1 MTVLQD
7 FSVGDVIE
15 CPGRYEMRLVRLEAF
30 AREWDPQPMH
40 LDPVAGAASVFGV
53 QVASGWHTLC
63 ATMRLLVD
71 GDILRGLPLIG
82 LGFEHVKFLRAVRA
96 GDVLRARVEI
106 LETRASRSRPER
118 GLLRMRVETLDAAR
132 VPVAS
137 WLPTLTVP
145 ARA

>member
-1 MTVLQD
+1 MPVLQD
-7 FSVGDVIE
+7 FAPGETID
-15 CPGRYEMRLVRLEAF
+15 CPGRYEMTLERLEAF

-40 LDPVAGAASVFGV
+40 LDPAAGAASVFGA

-82 LGFEHVKFLRAVRA
+82 LGFEEVKFLRAVRA

-106 LETRASRSRPER
+106 LELRASRSRPGR
-118 GLLRMRVETLDAAR
+118 GLLRMRVETLDDAGE
-132 VPVAS
+132 VVAS

-145 ARA
+145 ARL

>member
-1 MTVLQD
+1 M
-7 FSVGDVIE
+7 F
-15 CPGRYEMRLVRLEAF
+15 
-30 AREWDPQPMH
+30 
-40 LDPVAGAASVFGV
+40 GA